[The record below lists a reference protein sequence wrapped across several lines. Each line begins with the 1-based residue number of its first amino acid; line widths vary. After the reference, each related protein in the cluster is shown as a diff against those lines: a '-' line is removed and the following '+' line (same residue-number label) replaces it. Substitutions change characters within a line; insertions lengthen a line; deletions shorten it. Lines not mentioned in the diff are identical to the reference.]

1 MRKKNIILAGALT
14 LMAAAISACA
24 PAGSNSNKK
33 GLEAYQNGDYQNA
46 VYLFKQAI
54 TQEPSEDAYYC
65 NLGQAY
71 CAQGY
76 YEEAIES
83 FTQALQLGGS
93 SFYSYRG
100 MGLAYNGLEEYEKA
114 IESFQQAIEAAGSLD
129 SSCRLDVVGYRAE
142 AKMKLGDYEGSLEDY
157 NELIEAGYRLRD
169 IYQLTGN
176 VYLLMDDVDQA
187 LHCYQECLDIDNRN
201 YEGYLTMADALK
213 KAEAEEARKV
223 VLNAALEVIPYE
235 AKDWCYRGRIYLEL
249 EQTDEAFSAFEESYN
264 KGYAQAGYYLGYCY
278 ELQGKSEEAINLY
291 QEQIKHDPQDAG
303 LYNQLSSC
311 LVRQGEYQDA
321 LIMIQK
327 GMQLADEPDGR
338 FFME

>member
-114 IESFQQAIEAAGSLD
+114 IESFQQTIACL
-129 SSCRLDVVGYRAE
+129 
-142 AKMKLGDYEGSLEDY
+142 
-157 NELIEAGYRLRD
+157 NELIV
-169 IYQLTGN
+169 I
-176 VYLLMDDVDQA
+176 
-187 LHCYQECLDIDNRN
+187 
-201 YEGYLTMADALK
+201 LK
-213 KAEAEEARKV
+213 
-223 VLNAALEVIPYE
+223 
-235 AKDWCYRGRIYLEL
+235 
-249 EQTDEAFSAFEESYN
+249 
-264 KGYAQAGYYLGYCY
+264 
-278 ELQGKSEEAINLY
+278 
-291 QEQIKHDPQDAG
+291 
-303 LYNQLSSC
+303 
-311 LVRQGEYQDA
+311 
-321 LIMIQK
+321 
-327 GMQLADEPDGR
+327 
-338 FFME
+338 